1 MKNHTGTVVFNAS
14 KNKVFDFISD
24 INNLTTWATGFA
36 REYRFENG
44 KHKVLTPAGEIYF
57 RMESNHESGV
67 IDMWGGPTEEEMAY
81 YPSACL
87 PKALFSNVIDPFGGR
102 IALLAKSFGK
112 VWKPFFKRVSTVLPF
127 KFPRSSPS
135 ARHQTRTLPPLVVDL
150 PILFLSP
157 VS

>member
-1 MKNHTGTVVFNAS
+1 MKHHTSTVVFNAS

-44 KHKVLTPAGEIYF
+44 KHKVLTPGGEIYF

-81 YPSACL
+81 YPS
-87 PKALFSNVIDPFGGR
+87 
-102 IALLAKSFGK
+102 
-112 VWKPFFKRVSTVLPF
+112 RVLSLGDGQ
-127 KFPRSSPS
+127 S
-135 ARHQTRTLPPLVVDL
+135 AYVVTNFQWPGVPDEVFESQCATLPEEFDNIRANVE
-150 PILFLSP
+150 
-157 VS
+157 